1 PMGKQAISEGTMEA
15 TAAQSPINIG
25 KESVAAAYKIL
36 SGESVEKNILVPT
49 FLIDKNNVTEYGLD
63 GWQ

>member
-1 PMGKQAISEGTMEA
+1 MKSAVA
-15 TAAQSPINIG
+15 
-25 KESVAAAYKIL
+25 ESLEWAKAKIAAYKIL

>member
-1 PMGKQAISEGTMEA
+1 MEA

-25 KESVAAAYKIL
+25 KESVAVAYKIL

-49 FLIDKNNVTEYGLD
+49 FLIDKNNVAEYGLD

>member
-1 PMGKQAISEGTMEA
+1 MGKQAISEETMEA